1 VISSSVRC
9 IAIDQLAK
17 VRIKYTSP
25 CWSRILRPAID
36 DGQRALE
43 LTGSVGACA
52 PVAGAGPLVAV
63 PGAGALV
70 ALDDGVALV
79 ALDDAGAATLCV
91 LSAVLHAVNAPAT
104 SASPA
109 AVRRNRRGCRALSPT
124 TVPSSIA

>member
-1 VISSSVRC
+1 
-9 IAIDQLAK
+9 

-79 ALDDAGAATLCV
+79 ALDDGVALVALDDAGAATLCV